1 MNQKSGISRRI
12 SIDLHE
18 GGHEIRISSGINWL
32 TNDKIVKRCESMI
45 KHFKKDQLIVKVY
58 ENKNYMGKAAA
69 KEVAE
74 KLKEL
79 IYKKTEVTMAFAAAP
94 SQNEFLDE
102 LTKIEEIDW
111 TKVVAFH
118 LDEYIGLE
126 ENAPQKFV
134 RYLKDHFFD
143 KVKCRQV
150 YFIDQV
156 AENMEK
162 KLKRYSELLH
172 QYPLDIA
179 CIGIGENGHIA
190 FNDPHVAD
198 FADPEDIKKVD
209 LDEKCRMQQVNDGC
223 FTTIDEVPT
232 SAITLTIPTIMS
244 ADYIYCMVPTKNKS
258 QAVYNCLKGTIQPR
272 YPASILRSH
281 QRATLYLDNEAI
293 SLL

>member
-1 MNQKSGISRRI
+1 
-12 SIDLHE
+12 
-18 GGHEIRISSGINWL
+18 
-32 TNDKIVKRCESMI
+32 MI
-45 KHFKKDQLIVKVY
+45 KHFKKDQLIVKVC
-58 ENKNYMGKAAA
+58 ENKNSMGKAVA

-79 IYKKTEVTMAFAAAP
+79 IHKKTEVTMVFAAAP
-94 SQNEFLDE
+94 SQNEFIDE
-102 LTKIEEIDW
+102 LVKIEEIDW

-126 ENAPQKFV
+126 ENAPQKFM

-156 AENMEK
+156 AENTEK

-190 FNDPHVAD
+190 FNDPYVAD
-198 FADPEDIKKVD
+198 FADLENIKKVD
-209 LDEKCRMQQVNDGC
+209 LDEKCRMQQVNDSC
-223 FTTIDEVPT
+223 FTAINEVPT

-244 ADYIYCMVPTKNKS
+244 SDYIYCMVPTKNKS
-258 QAVYNCLKGTIQPR
+258 QAVYNCLKCTIQPK

-281 QRATLYLDNEAI
+281 QRATLYLDNEAT